1 LEQGCVLLCS
11 VGNGVDSAMLV
22 PDVTDL
28 FPVCL
33 LHADCSGQFAL
44 PGIAGRRRVLLLELV
59 AGSVHRRRCKD
70 R

>member
-1 LEQGCVLLCS
+1 
-11 VGNGVDSAMLV
+11 MLV